1 MAINLEKG
9 NSINLVKEEPTLVN
23 LRLGLGWD
31 PITDNKP
38 FDLDSS
44 AFVCQHNTLG
54 EPKLI
59 SDEHFV
65 FYNNLKCPQG
75 AVNHAGDNRTGDG
88 SGDDEVIEINLTKL
102 DPKVDEISLIV
113 TIHDAENRQHNFG
126 MLKNS
131 YIKLYNQDSGKLIAQ
146 YNLGNDFDTETSV
159 QFGSVFKENG
169 QWTFQ
174 AIGAGY
180 QLGLADF
187 VNGYQ

>member
-31 PITDNKP
+31 PVTEHTP

-44 AFVCQHNTLG
+44 AFICQHNTQG

-113 TIHDAENRQHNFG
+113 TIHEAESRKHNFG

-131 YIKLYNQDSGKLIAQ
+131 YIKLYNQDTGKLIAQ
-146 YNLGNDFDTETSV
+146 YNLGNDFDNETSV